1 MQLRRSEMLL
11 GVSALPS
18 DCTRCDLRAPSV
30 SRQLVS
36 FGQAATTYTSCKCG
50 NAFHDSGCE
59 TSGCETFGRT
69 KAAPHDASSEKTRVT
84 SKLLKISLP
93 QSFGLGHH
101 LSRAWLDT
109 SWTRLYS

>member
-50 NAFHDSGCE
+50 NAFHADE
-59 TSGCETFGRT
+59 TL
-69 KAAPHDASSEKTRVT
+69 AAIRSVEQRPHHTTPAVRRR
-84 SKLLKISLP
+84 
-93 QSFGLGHH
+93 G
-101 LSRAWLDT
+101 
-109 SWTRLYS
+109 